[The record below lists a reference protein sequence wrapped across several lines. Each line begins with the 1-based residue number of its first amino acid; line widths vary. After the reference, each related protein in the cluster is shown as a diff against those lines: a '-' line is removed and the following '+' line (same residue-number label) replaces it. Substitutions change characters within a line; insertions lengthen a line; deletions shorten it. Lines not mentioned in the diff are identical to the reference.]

1 MPRLISPRVM
11 SVLLLI
17 SVFLSSCSGY
27 LLPSPTTFVEVV
39 PATSTPLPPSAT
51 FTSTVTTTPTLTS
64 TPTNT
69 LTPSTTPTPSD
80 TPTITPTATNSPY
93 VIPENAIMM
102 YFTILGS
109 GGPVACGDSLYA
121 VYTGHVRTGDT
132 EEDIRIALNS
142 LFSSGQYFGG
152 LYNAVYPNNFR
163 VQSVD
168 FKQSTGKAV
177 IVLKGGYV
185 KPADYCDSRRYRE
198 QIWATARRFPE
209 VKNIGISLTNGILLG
224 DLLAA
229 FTDK

>member
-1 MPRLISPRVM
+1 
-11 SVLLLI
+11 
-17 SVFLSSCSGY
+17 
-27 LLPSPTTFVEVV
+27 
-39 PATSTPLPPSAT
+39 
-51 FTSTVTTTPTLTS
+51 
-64 TPTNT
+64 
-69 LTPSTTPTPSD
+69 
-80 TPTITPTATNSPY
+80 
-93 VIPENAIMM
+93 MM

-121 VYTGHVRTGDT
+121 VYTGHVRTGNT
-132 EEDIRIALNS
+132 EKDIQIALDR
-142 LFSSGQYFGG
+142 LFSSGQYFGD

-168 FKQSTGKAV
+168 FKQSTGTAV

-209 VKNIGISLTNGILLG
+209 VNRIYISLTNGILLG